1 MDIARA
7 VKNSGLSESELALVR
22 QELGRE
28 PSIEEIGMFGA
39 LWSEHCGYKNTKAL
53 IRKLPQTGKH
63 LLQGPGENAGAVGF
77 DNTAIVFKI
86 ESHNHPSAVEP
97 YEGAATG
104 VGGILRDIFSMG
116 AMPIAV
122 LDSLRFGRKDSARTR
137 YLVDGVISGIS
148 DYGNRVGIPTVS
160 GEVVFE
166 DSYEGNPLVNVMAVG
181 IVQQQDIIKAIAQGK
196 DNLIFY
202 YGSKTGRDGLGG
214 ATFASAELSSEGED
228 MRPSVQVGDAF
239 TEKLILEATLEL
251 RDKKLVVG
259 VQDMG
264 AAGITSSVCE
274 MASRGKSSVEI
285 YIDKIPAREENMIA
299 YEFLLSESQERM
311 VAVIEPRHLAEVQAV
326 MEKWELDYAVFGKV
340 TSDILDEPRVVV
352 KQHNEILADIPIR
365 ALVDD
370 VPVYV
375 RDVVRPAYLD
385 QVAVLPAYTLK
396 KSLASCLQDLLSHVN
411 IASKRWVY
419 ERYDH
424 HVQTNL
430 LAEPVMAGAA
440 MLRLKGTRKGLAMTT
455 DGNGRYTYADP
466 FTGGMQAVVEACRN
480 ISCMGAEPYGITNC
494 LNFGN
499 PEKPGPYYQ
508 LAKAMEGMA
517 EACRTL
523 EVPVTGGNASLYNE
537 TDGEAILPTII
548 IGAVGIIDN
557 YLKTTYAAFEK
568 PGDRIGLLG
577 INRDEIGASLFLEML
592 TNRIA
597 GPCPQIDIV
606 YEANLQKLVRSLIH
620 EGLIHSA
627 QDVSDGGLAVALAE
641 CAVNSPGLGLDVNL
655 TDDLKPEVLLF
666 GEGQSRIV
674 LSYGESKEQ
683 EIRSLAGSF
692 GIHFQPI
699 GEVLNEPV
707 LRFRQKGIALI
718 DMEREQAVSSYHKAY
733 LTDEE

>member
-1 MDIARA
+1 MDKARA
-7 VKNSGLSESELALVR
+7 IKNSGLSPAELELVKE
-22 QELGRE
+22 ELGRE

-53 IRKLPQTGKH
+53 IKKLPTVGKH

-122 LDSLRFGRKDSARTR
+122 LDSLRFGKKDSKRTR

-148 DYGNRVGIPTVS
+148 DYGNRVGIPTVA

-181 IVQQQDIIKAIAQGK
+181 IVQQDEIIKAIAQGK

-285 YIDKIPAREENMIA
+285 YIEKIPAREENMLA

-311 VAVIEPRHLAEVQAV
+311 VAVIEPSKLKAV
-326 MEKWELDYAVFGKV
+326 EDVMKKWELDYAVFGKV
-340 TSDILDEPRVVV
+340 TSDPLEEPRVVV
-352 KQHNEILADIPIR
+352 KENSSVLADIPIR
-365 ALVDD
+365 SLVDD
-370 VPVYV
+370 VPLYV
-375 RDVVRPAYLD
+375 RDVIRPAYLD
-385 QVAVLPAYTLK
+385 KVSAMPAYQLK
-396 KSLASCLQDLLSHVN
+396 KDLQVYLTDLLSHVN

-419 ERYDH
+419 QRYDH

-430 LAEPVMAGAA
+430 LAEPVMAGAS
-440 MLRLKGTRKGLAMTT
+440 MLRLKGSRKGLAMTT
-455 DGNGRYTYADP
+455 DGNGRYTYLDP

-508 LAKAMEGMA
+508 LAKAMEGMG
-517 EACRTL
+517 EACKVL

-557 YLKTTYAAFEK
+557 YLKTTYTAFEK
-568 PGDRIGLLG
+568 AGDKIALLG
-577 INRDEIGASLFLEML
+577 VNKDDFGASLLLEML
-592 TNRIA
+592 TGKIA
-597 GPCPQIDIV
+597 GPCPEIDIV
-606 YEANLQKLVRSLIH
+606 YEANLQKLIRSLIH
-620 EGLIHSA
+620 DGLVHSA
-627 QDVSDGGLAVALAE
+627 QDISDGGLAVALAE
-641 CAVNSPGLGLDVNL
+641 CSINSPGLGLDVNL
-655 TDDLKPEVLLF
+655 LDELKPEVLLY
-666 GEGQSRIV
+666 GEGQSRIII
-674 LSYGESKEQ
+674 SYADNRAD
-683 EIRSLAGSF
+683 EIKNLAGSF
-692 GIHFQPI
+692 GIHFQTL
-699 GEVLNEPV
+699 GEVTQAEQI
-707 LRFRQKGIALI
+707 RIRHKGTVLI
-718 DMEREQAVSSYHKAY
+718 DLDRKTAVEKYNTAY
-733 LTDEE
+733 LADEE